1 MPLIEMADLSI
12 RCRREVVSE
21 VPCIAKWPLVYDSAA
36 QGNPVHTR
44 RHGDDVKRL
53 IPLLLVALVL
63 SIGPVLSACSETN
76 LHTIYE
82 EPQLHEQPDALG
94 PTIWTDWF
102 QQRTVE
108 ASDILFVIDDSG
120 SMQDEQ
126 DELIANFQGFS
137 ENFIG
142 TNLDYHIG
150 VVRADLA
157 AGSDQSAT
165 WGILEPLPDGTSWI
179 DPDTDNMAPVFQE
192 VANVGA
198 NGAGQCEMGLQASMS
213 ALTYQTHP
221 GMPNQDFFREDGLL
235 SLVIISDEA
244 DHGPDPGG
252 PLGMPPWGGGNPNEY
267 ISWWTNNLKGPN
279 DQDKLLFTAIVGPE
293 GGCGSDDDG
302 ADEGDGYLQVVEEV
316 GGNFLSVCEADW
328 AQFLIQLGLESAG
341 LKTSFQLR
349 RIPIESTLVVTID
362 GTEPDG
368 SIWTYDPVRNSI
380 DFPIEHIPAELAVVE
395 ATYQLAED
403 TGGFIPS
410 DEPAE

>member
-12 RCRREVVSE
+12 RCRREGVSE
-21 VPCIAKWPLVYDSAA
+21 DPCIAKWPLVYDPAA
-36 QGNPVHTR
+36 QGSPVHTL

-53 IPLLLVALVL
+53 TSLLIVAAVL
-63 SIGPVLSACSETN
+63 SIGLVLSACSETN

-82 EPQLHEQPDALG
+82 EPQLFEQPDALG

-120 SMQDEQ
+120 SMSDEQ
-126 DELIANFQGFS
+126 AELIVNFEVFS
-137 ENFIG
+137 DNFVG

-157 AGSDQSAT
+157 AGVDNSAG
-165 WGILEPLPDGTSWI
+165 WGILEQLPDGTSWI
-179 DPDTDNMAPVFQE
+179 DPNTADMAPVFQE
-192 VANVGA
+192 VADVGA

-221 GMPNQDFFREDGLL
+221 SMPNEGFYRQDGLL

-252 PLGMPPWGGGNPNEY
+252 PLGMPPCGGVSPNEF

-279 DQDKLLFTAIVGPE
+279 DQDKLLFTAIVGPP
-293 GGCGSDDDG
+293 GGCGTEEDG
-302 ADEGDGYLQVVEEV
+302 AAEGDGYLQVVDAVE
-316 GGNFLSVCEADW
+316 GNFLSVCEADW
-328 AQFLIQLGLESAG
+328 AEFLTQLGLESAG
-341 LKTSFQLR
+341 LKTSFPLR
-349 RIPIESTLVVTID
+349 RIPIESTLVLTID
-362 GTEPDG
+362 GLEPDG
-368 SIWTYDPVRNSI
+368 SIWTYDRIRNSI
-380 DFPIEHIPAELAVVE
+380 DFPVENIPDELAIVE

-403 TGGFIPS
+403 TGGYVPE
-410 DEPAE
+410 DEPEG